1 METKYWNFQ
10 VELPPLQVW
19 PQKMREG
26 QVGQPY
32 GSLLVNAQGL
42 SSGPFTYEI
51 RGLPTGLVARDNV
64 ISGVPAAAGSFN
76 VAIKVTDANNYTA
89 TIRKT
94 ITVKSQPTITVDYR
108 GGSSV
113 PDARYGE
120 SYSAQFDAGGGT
132 PQYVYSVANGVL
144 PDGLSLDSATGKI
157 TGVAEKAGEFRFD
170 MVATDKDGYSGKRST
185 LINVPQPEI
194 VINPTDLPAGK
205 VGLTYEATQ
214 LVAEGGLAPYTYKK
228 SAHTSPPP
236 GLAVNATTGVL
247 SGKPTTAG
255 TYSFWLGATDKHG
268 YGGVESGTYGWRY
281 YTVTIEE
288 APTISVDVANLA
300 DGKQNLDY
308 GTHTV
313 TASGGAAPYT
323 YAIEGLPAG
332 LKADGNTVSGTP
344 TVAGSFPITINVKDQ
359 DGYEKPFTKTLEI
372 KKAPTITVSH
382 RGSSSVP
389 DTTYAKNYSEQFDAD
404 GGTSPYVFSVAN
416 GVLPDG
422 LSLDSATGEIT
433 GVAKKPGDFRF
444 DLVATDKE
452 GYSGKRNTLISVS
465 KPTIIVSPTTLPAGK
480 ERLAYGSHQISAS
493 GGIEPYTY
501 EIKGLPAGLTGEG
514 DTISGTPTEAGSF
527 DITINVKDSNGYEQ
541 PVTKTLEIKSAP
553 TITIDTTDLAAGKQN
568 LDYGSHTVTASGGAA
583 PYTYAIEGLPAG
595 LKADGNTI
603 SGTPTEAGSFS
614 ITINVKDHDGYE
626 QPFTKT
632 LEVEPAPTIVVDA
645 EGFHRAYKNVDY
657 VPITVTASGG
667 TPPYSYEF
675 TGLPQGLTG
684 DKNTGTVS
692 GRTSY
697 VGSVLVY
704 IKVTD
709 AKGYTSPA
717 TAKFGVWNVPTL
729 ADIPDGKQ
737 NLDYGTYTITATGGP
752 GGYSYQIENLPEGLT
767 ARGNVISGTPAV
779 AGSFD
784 VPVKV
789 TDKEGNTLTFNKAI
803 AISPAPTISI
813 DVTDLPAGKQNLDY
827 GTHTVTASGGAAPY
841 TYAIE
846 GLPARLKADGNTIS
860 GTPTEAGSFPITINV
875 KDHDGYEQPFTK
887 TLEVN
892 KAPTITIDTT
902 DLSVGN
908 QNLDYGS
915 HTVAASGGAA
925 PYTYA
930 IKGLPAGLK
939 ADGNTVSGTPT
950 EAGSFSITINV
961 KDHDGYE
968 QPFTKT
974 LEVKKAPTITI
985 DTTDLTAGKQNL
997 DYGSHTV
1004 AASGGAAPYTYAIKG
1019 LPAGLKADGNT
1030 ISGTPT
1036 EVGSF
1041 SITINV
1047 KDHDGYEQPFTKT
1060 LEVKSA
1066 PTITID
1072 TSDLTAGKQNLDYGS
1087 HTVTA
1092 SGGAAPYTYAIEGL
1106 PAGLK
1111 ADGNTIS
1118 GTPTEAGSFSI
1129 TINVRDHD
1137 GYEQPFTK
1145 TLEVNKAPTITIDT
1159 TDLPAGKQNLDY
1171 GSHTVT
1177 ASGGAAPY
1185 TYAIEGLPAGLKADG
1200 NTVSGT
1206 PTEAGS
1212 FPITIN
1218 VKDQDGYEKPFTKTL
1233 EIKKAPTITVSHRGS
1248 SSVPDTTYAKNYSEQ
1263 FDADGGTSPYVFS
1276 VANGVLPDGLSLDS
1290 ATGEITG
1297 VAKKPG
1303 DFRFDLVATDKEGYS
1318 GKRNTL
1324 ISVSKPTI
1332 IVSPTTLPAGKERLA
1347 YGSHQISA
1355 SGGIEPYTYEIKG
1368 LPAGLTGEGDTIS
1381 GAPTEA
1387 GSFDITI
1394 NVKDSNGYE
1403 QPVTKTL
1410 EIKSAPT
1417 ITIDTT
1423 DLAAGKQNLDYGSHT
1438 VTASGG
1444 AAPYTYGIAGLPAG
1458 LKADGNTI
1466 SGTPT
1471 EAGSFSITINVKDHD
1486 GYEQPFTK
1494 TLEVNKA
1501 PTITIDTTDLPAGK
1515 QNLDY
1520 GSHTVTASGGA
1531 APYTYE
1537 IEGLPAGLKA
1547 DGNTISGTPTEAGSF
1562 SITINVRDHDGY
1574 EQPFTKTLEIKSAPT
1589 ITIDTTDLTA
1599 GKQNLDYGSH
1609 TVAASGGAAP
1619 YTYAIE
1625 GLPAGLK
1632 ADGNTVSGTPTEAG
1646 SFSITIN
1653 VKDHDG
1659 YEQPFTKTLEITKAP
1674 TITIDTTDLAAGKQ
1688 NLDYGSHTVT
1698 ASGGAA
1704 PYTYGIAGLP
1714 AGLKADGNT
1723 ISGTPTE
1730 AGSFDITINVKDSNG
1745 YEQPFTKTLEIKSAP
1760 TITID
1765 TTDLPAGKQNLD
1777 YGSHTVTASG
1787 GAAPYTYEIEG
1798 LPAGL
1803 KADGNTV
1810 SGTPTVA
1817 GSFSITIN
1825 VKDHDGYERPF
1836 TKTLEIKSAP
1846 TITIDTTD
1854 LPAGKQ
1860 NLDYGSHTVTASGG
1874 AAPYTYAIEGLPA
1887 GLKAD
1892 GNTISGTPTEA
1903 GSFSITI
1910 NVKDHDGYEQPF
1922 TKTLEIT
1929 KAPTIT
1935 IDTTDLSV
1943 GNQNLDYGSHT
1954 VTASGGAA
1962 PYTYEIKGLPAG
1974 LTGEG
1979 DTISGTPTEAGSFDI
1994 TINVKDSNGYE
2005 QPVTKTLEIKSAPTI
2020 TIDTTDLPT
2029 GNQNLDY
2036 GTHTVAAS
2044 GGAAPYAYEI
2054 KGLPAG
2060 LKADG
2065 NTISGTPTEA
2075 GSFSITINVKD
2086 HDGYEQPFTKT
2097 LEIKSAPTI
2106 TIDTTDLPAG
2116 KQNLDYGS
2124 HTVAASGGAA
2134 PYTYEIEG
2142 LPAGLKA
2149 DGNTVSGTPTEAGSF
2164 SITINVKDHDGYEQ
2178 PFTKTLEIKSAPT
2191 ITIDTTDLTAGKQ
2204 NLDYGSHTV
2213 AASGGAAPYTY
2224 EIEGL
2229 PAGLKADGNTIS
2241 GTPTKADTYEVTI
2254 TVTDHE
2260 KYKETVQKTLVI
2272 EQAPKIKVSYRGGPA
2287 IPDTSY
2293 GAEYRVQLEASG
2305 GTAPYV
2311 YSVSKGAL
2319 PDGLSLERTNGKIKG
2334 IPKKTGDFR
2343 SIIVA
2348 TDAQGFS
2355 GERSVRILVSPPEI
2369 AIDTSTIPTKGEVG
2383 LDYGSHTVIAS
2394 GGAEPYKYE
2403 ITGLPEGMSAKGN
2416 MISGTPAKAGSF
2428 TVTILATDSNGY
2440 PAKARQK
2447 LEIARARIEAK
2458 DHALSVMAGATGTV
2472 DLLDGAVG
2480 KPITA
2485 AAIVSAP
2492 DAATGQARIVQ
2503 VGNSYTLYFSTSPF
2517 FAGSTNLKYTL
2528 SNAQGSSAPAKVSIT
2543 VIPRPDPSKDPE
2555 VIGLATAQV
2564 ETTNRMTRMQI
2575 RNFQHRL
2582 ELLHEQPECRKNDI
2596 GFNLGLDGAN
2606 LHPKWFD
2613 GKPGCAASARA
2624 FSVWTS
2630 GELNMGRSGN
2640 HRDRRIQH
2648 SSVGISSGVDFRF
2661 SPSLIGGAGL
2671 GYGKDVSDA
2680 GTKGTQSRATM
2691 LSIAAY
2697 GSYHPGKNIFL
2708 DGVAGYGWLNFDNM
2722 RYVTAT
2728 GDMAKGNRQGRQ
2740 VFGAVSVGY
2749 DYRNESVLLSPYIR
2763 SDAAHATLS
2772 GFTEN
2777 GGGLYNLTYGAQNVD
2792 MLSATL
2798 GLRGEYAIPIKWGTL
2813 KPRGRLEYTHDFSA
2827 AGKAKMG
2834 YSDMGGVLPYAID
2847 TKANSRTSL
2856 RIEAGV
2862 DAELKGGWKLGLDY
2876 GTQLNKDQG
2885 ARQHNVNFKLSKEF

>member
-1072 TSDLTAGKQNLDYGS
+1072 TTDLPAGKQNLDYGS

-1547 DGNTISGTPTEAGSF
+1547 DGNTVSGTPTEAGSF
-1562 SITINVRDHDGY
+1562 SITINVKDHDGY

-1609 TVAASGGAAP
+1609 TVA
-1619 YTYAIE
+1619 
-1625 GLPAGLK
+1625 
-1632 ADGNTVSGTPTEAG
+1632 
-1646 SFSITIN
+1646 
-1653 VKDHDG
+1653 
-1659 YEQPFTKTLEITKAP
+1659 
-1674 TITIDTTDLAAGKQ
+1674 
-1688 NLDYGSHTVT
+1688 
-1698 ASGGAA
+1698 
-1704 PYTYGIAGLP
+1704 
-1714 AGLKADGNT
+1714 
-1723 ISGTPTE
+1723 
-1730 AGSFDITINVKDSNG
+1730 
-1745 YEQPFTKTLEIKSAP
+1745 
-1760 TITID
+1760 
-1765 TTDLPAGKQNLD
+1765 
-1777 YGSHTVTASG
+1777 
-1787 GAAPYTYEIEG
+1787 
-1798 LPAGL
+1798 
-1803 KADGNTV
+1803 
-1810 SGTPTVA
+1810 
-1817 GSFSITIN
+1817 
-1825 VKDHDGYERPF
+1825 
-1836 TKTLEIKSAP
+1836 
-1846 TITIDTTD
+1846 
-1854 LPAGKQ
+1854 
-1860 NLDYGSHTVTASGG
+1860 ASGG

-2124 HTVAASGGAA
+2124 HTVTASGGAA

>member
-1 METKYWNFQ
+1 MIARVFEYFSGFFCASSKVAGGVRAAFRETLSATAECKGPKAFSIGPSKGHSFITRALRCIEVCFSTMSFMVGRVCTAFLALLLFAAYPTANCAVAASIVQRSGDTVVRAGKPFHAVWQVDGCNNHETCALEPDRDTIRTLEAIGIELVRNNPYTLNLDSDRVTGPATDISTVFKFTPGNSAGSWHPMETKYWNFQ

-514 DTISGTPTEAGSF
+514 DTISGAPTEAGSF

-1072 TSDLTAGKQNLDYGS
+1072 TSDLTAGKQNLDY
-1087 HTVTA
+1087 
-1092 SGGAAPYTYAIEGL
+1092 
-1106 PAGLK
+1106 
-1111 ADGNTIS
+1111 
-1118 GTPTEAGSFSI
+1118 
-1129 TINVRDHD
+1129 
-1137 GYEQPFTK
+1137 
-1145 TLEVNKAPTITIDT
+1145 
-1159 TDLPAGKQNLDY
+1159 
-1171 GSHTVT
+1171 
-1177 ASGGAAPY
+1177 
-1185 TYAIEGLPAGLKADG
+1185 
-1200 NTVSGT
+1200 
-1206 PTEAGS
+1206 
-1212 FPITIN
+1212 
-1218 VKDQDGYEKPFTKTL
+1218 
-1233 EIKKAPTITVSHRGS
+1233 
-1248 SSVPDTTYAKNYSEQ
+1248 
-1263 FDADGGTSPYVFS
+1263 
-1276 VANGVLPDGLSLDS
+1276 
-1290 ATGEITG
+1290 
-1297 VAKKPG
+1297 
-1303 DFRFDLVATDKEGYS
+1303 
-1318 GKRNTL
+1318 
-1324 ISVSKPTI
+1324 
-1332 IVSPTTLPAGKERLA
+1332 
-1347 YGSHQISA
+1347 
-1355 SGGIEPYTYEIKG
+1355 
-1368 LPAGLTGEGDTIS
+1368 
-1381 GAPTEA
+1381 
-1387 GSFDITI
+1387 
-1394 NVKDSNGYE
+1394 
-1403 QPVTKTL
+1403 
-1410 EIKSAPT
+1410 
-1417 ITIDTT
+1417 
-1423 DLAAGKQNLDYGSHT
+1423 
-1438 VTASGG
+1438 
-1444 AAPYTYGIAGLPAG
+1444 
-1458 LKADGNTI
+1458 
-1466 SGTPT
+1466 
-1471 EAGSFSITINVKDHD
+1471 
-1486 GYEQPFTK
+1486 
-1494 TLEVNKA
+1494 
-1501 PTITIDTTDLPAGK
+1501 
-1515 QNLDY
+1515 
-1520 GSHTVTASGGA
+1520 
-1531 APYTYE
+1531 
-1537 IEGLPAGLKA
+1537 
-1547 DGNTISGTPTEAGSF
+1547 
-1562 SITINVRDHDGY
+1562 
-1574 EQPFTKTLEIKSAPT
+1574 
-1589 ITIDTTDLTA
+1589 
-1599 GKQNLDYGSH
+1599 
-1609 TVAASGGAAP
+1609 
-1619 YTYAIE
+1619 
-1625 GLPAGLK
+1625 
-1632 ADGNTVSGTPTEAG
+1632 
-1646 SFSITIN
+1646 
-1653 VKDHDG
+1653 
-1659 YEQPFTKTLEITKAP
+1659 
-1674 TITIDTTDLAAGKQ
+1674 
-1688 NLDYGSHTVT
+1688 
-1698 ASGGAA
+1698 
-1704 PYTYGIAGLP
+1704 
-1714 AGLKADGNT
+1714 
-1723 ISGTPTE
+1723 
-1730 AGSFDITINVKDSNG
+1730 
-1745 YEQPFTKTLEIKSAP
+1745 
-1760 TITID
+1760 
-1765 TTDLPAGKQNLD
+1765 
-1777 YGSHTVTASG
+1777 
-1787 GAAPYTYEIEG
+1787 
-1798 LPAGL
+1798 
-1803 KADGNTV
+1803 
-1810 SGTPTVA
+1810 
-1817 GSFSITIN
+1817 
-1825 VKDHDGYERPF
+1825 
-1836 TKTLEIKSAP
+1836 
-1846 TITIDTTD
+1846 
-1854 LPAGKQ
+1854 
-1860 NLDYGSHTVTASGG
+1860 
-1874 AAPYTYAIEGLPA
+1874 
-1887 GLKAD
+1887 
-1892 GNTISGTPTEA
+1892 
-1903 GSFSITI
+1903 
-1910 NVKDHDGYEQPF
+1910 
-1922 TKTLEIT
+1922 
-1929 KAPTIT
+1929 
-1935 IDTTDLSV
+1935 
-1943 GNQNLDYGSHT
+1943 
-1954 VTASGGAA
+1954 
-1962 PYTYEIKGLPAG
+1962 
-1974 LTGEG
+1974 
-1979 DTISGTPTEAGSFDI
+1979 
-1994 TINVKDSNGYE
+1994 
-2005 QPVTKTLEIKSAPTI
+2005 
-2020 TIDTTDLPT
+2020 
-2029 GNQNLDY
+2029 
-2036 GTHTVAAS
+2036 
-2044 GGAAPYAYEI
+2044 
-2054 KGLPAG
+2054 
-2060 LKADG
+2060 
-2065 NTISGTPTEA
+2065 
-2075 GSFSITINVKD
+2075 
-2086 HDGYEQPFTKT
+2086 
-2097 LEIKSAPTI
+2097 
-2106 TIDTTDLPAG
+2106 
-2116 KQNLDYGS
+2116 
-2124 HTVAASGGAA
+2124 
-2134 PYTYEIEG
+2134 
-2142 LPAGLKA
+2142 
-2149 DGNTVSGTPTEAGSF
+2149 
-2164 SITINVKDHDGYEQ
+2164 
-2178 PFTKTLEIKSAPT
+2178 
-2191 ITIDTTDLTAGKQ
+2191 
-2204 NLDYGSHTV
+2204 
-2213 AASGGAAPYTY
+2213 
-2224 EIEGL
+2224 
-2229 PAGLKADGNTIS
+2229 
-2241 GTPTKADTYEVTI
+2241 
-2254 TVTDHE
+2254 
-2260 KYKETVQKTLVI
+2260 
-2272 EQAPKIKVSYRGGPA
+2272 
-2287 IPDTSY
+2287 
-2293 GAEYRVQLEASG
+2293 
-2305 GTAPYV
+2305 
-2311 YSVSKGAL
+2311 
-2319 PDGLSLERTNGKIKG
+2319 
-2334 IPKKTGDFR
+2334 
-2343 SIIVA
+2343 
-2348 TDAQGFS
+2348 
-2355 GERSVRILVSPPEI
+2355 
-2369 AIDTSTIPTKGEVG
+2369 
-2383 LDYGSHTVIAS
+2383 
-2394 GGAEPYKYE
+2394 
-2403 ITGLPEGMSAKGN
+2403 
-2416 MISGTPAKAGSF
+2416 
-2428 TVTILATDSNGY
+2428 
-2440 PAKARQK
+2440 
-2447 LEIARARIEAK
+2447 
-2458 DHALSVMAGATGTV
+2458 
-2472 DLLDGAVG
+2472 
-2480 KPITA
+2480 
-2485 AAIVSAP
+2485 
-2492 DAATGQARIVQ
+2492 
-2503 VGNSYTLYFSTSPF
+2503 
-2517 FAGSTNLKYTL
+2517 
-2528 SNAQGSSAPAKVSIT
+2528 
-2543 VIPRPDPSKDPE
+2543 
-2555 VIGLATAQV
+2555 
-2564 ETTNRMTRMQI
+2564 
-2575 RNFQHRL
+2575 
-2582 ELLHEQPECRKNDI
+2582 
-2596 GFNLGLDGAN
+2596 
-2606 LHPKWFD
+2606 
-2613 GKPGCAASARA
+2613 
-2624 FSVWTS
+2624 
-2630 GELNMGRSGN
+2630 
-2640 HRDRRIQH
+2640 
-2648 SSVGISSGVDFRF
+2648 
-2661 SPSLIGGAGL
+2661 
-2671 GYGKDVSDA
+2671 
-2680 GTKGTQSRATM
+2680 
-2691 LSIAAY
+2691 
-2697 GSYHPGKNIFL
+2697 
-2708 DGVAGYGWLNFDNM
+2708 
-2722 RYVTAT
+2722 
-2728 GDMAKGNRQGRQ
+2728 
-2740 VFGAVSVGY
+2740 
-2749 DYRNESVLLSPYIR
+2749 
-2763 SDAAHATLS
+2763 
-2772 GFTEN
+2772 
-2777 GGGLYNLTYGAQNVD
+2777 
-2792 MLSATL
+2792 
-2798 GLRGEYAIPIKWGTL
+2798 
-2813 KPRGRLEYTHDFSA
+2813 
-2827 AGKAKMG
+2827 
-2834 YSDMGGVLPYAID
+2834 
-2847 TKANSRTSL
+2847 
-2856 RIEAGV
+2856 
-2862 DAELKGGWKLGLDY
+2862 
-2876 GTQLNKDQG
+2876 
-2885 ARQHNVNFKLSKEF
+2885 